1 MSASTLLPRS
11 AADRPAWPLTGRRTE
26 LESVLD
32 SLRPD
37 TGKAVLVTGAPGVG
51 KSRLA
56 REALDRLATEG
67 WTTTWVAAGP
77 ATRDTPLGAVAHL
90 LPRDAVGDPGRVV
103 EHVRAVV
110 ARTPRLVV
118 AVDDVQLLDHTT
130 VSLLGPLM
138 EAAPARL
145 LVTAPEAGLAP
156 DPIGG
161 LWRAGRAQ

>member
-11 AADRPAWPLTGRRTE
+11 ASDRPAWPLTGRRTE

-32 SLRPD
+32 GLRAD

-56 REALDRLATEG
+56 RAALDRLAAEG

-90 LPRDAVGDPGRVV
+90 GGHA
-103 EHVRAVV
+103 E
-110 ARTPRLVV
+110 RLVRPREV
-118 AVDDVQLLDHTT
+118 ER
-130 VSLLGPLM
+130 G
-138 EAAPARL
+138 
-145 LVTAPEAGLAP
+145 
-156 DPIGG
+156 
-161 LWRAGRAQ
+161 